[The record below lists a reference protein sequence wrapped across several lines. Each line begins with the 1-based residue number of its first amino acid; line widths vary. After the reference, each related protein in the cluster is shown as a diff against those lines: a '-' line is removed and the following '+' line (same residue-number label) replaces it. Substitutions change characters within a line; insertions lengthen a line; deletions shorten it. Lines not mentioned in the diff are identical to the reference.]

1 MSFRLGAIVGAAALA
16 VIGGLAASAAD
27 STVRGVIRIT
37 SEEIGRKHVDLG
49 RPGRSAGD
57 VDSVR
62 YLLFNR
68 RITDKPI
75 GHAEVLCTS
84 TGYRSRTC
92 MATYLL
98 PRGRLVVAS
107 VIASLLHAKLAV
119 LGGTGI
125 YDNARGTLTITP
137 LETRPPATRLVF
149 RLVG

>member
-1 MSFRLGAIVGAAALA
+1 MWFRLGAIVGAAVLT
-16 VIGGLAASAAD
+16 VLGVLAASAAD
-27 STVRGVIRIT
+27 STVPGVIRIT
-37 SEEIGRKHVDLG
+37 SEEVGRKHVDLG

-57 VDSVR
+57 VDSIR

-98 PRGRLVVAS
+98 PRGRLVVSS
-107 VIASLLHAKLAV
+107 VIASLLRAKLAV

-125 YDNARGTLTITP
+125 YDNARGNLTVTALATSP
-137 LETRPPATRLVF
+137 RATRLVF
-149 RLVG
+149 RLVA